1 MKQWMIF
8 SFTEKGSEWNKTL
21 LDWRISLGDSCK
33 GYTVSRYAKKYGLA
47 ELPADWKDEIGK
59 GWGETIYMFIGATG
73 IAIRAVAPFV

>member
-33 GYTVSRYAKKYGLA
+33 GYTVSRYAKKLRSGGTSSRL
-47 ELPADWKDEIGK
+47 E
-59 GWGETIYMFIGATG
+59 
-73 IAIRAVAPFV
+73 R